1 MPPLLPGS
9 SIPTR
14 SRNSRNGKK
23 PDQNQSAPGA
33 FWFMLS
39 MSLSQ
44 IIPDCRII
52 CLQFWFPKWQAEKL
66 PSERGRNYTPLREV
80 VHCALPGASCGQQM
94 ISVDF
99 QSAPIITGEAT
110 LPLLS
115 GILETPVSVLL
126 GETIESKESV
136 SDKNAIAEQLSR
148 VNSQLSEK
156 TLRNRRVWSIVKI
169 ALISIVVITLLIMLL
184 SAAK

>member
-1 MPPLLPGS
+1 MFNENLKRLRKEKGVSQEELAVKLNVVRQTISKWEKGLSVPDAQLL
-9 SIPTR
+9 I
-14 SRNSRNGKK
+14 
-23 PDQNQSAPGA
+23 
-33 FWFMLS
+33 
-39 MSLSQ
+39 SLS
-44 IIPDCRII
+44 
-52 CLQFWFPKWQAEKL
+52 E
-66 PSERGRNYTPLREV
+66 
-80 VHCALPGASCGQQM
+80 
-94 ISVDF
+94 
-99 QSAPIITGEAT
+99 
-110 LPLLS
+110 
-115 GILETPVSVLL
+115 ILETPVSVLL